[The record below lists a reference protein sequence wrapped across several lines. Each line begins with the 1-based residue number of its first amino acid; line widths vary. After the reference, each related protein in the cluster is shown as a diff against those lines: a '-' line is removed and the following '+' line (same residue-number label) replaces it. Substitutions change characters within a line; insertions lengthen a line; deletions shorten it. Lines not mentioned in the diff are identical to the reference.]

1 MNKLA
6 HVVHDLVT
14 RERVTRV
21 DVRPD
26 LSSLEQ
32 AALADLLFLL
42 RRPPRDLAA
51 SLAQEPLPIDWLNLP
66 PLVCGPTPS

>member
-1 MNKLA
+1 MNQLA

-14 RERVTRV
+14 GETVTRI
-21 DVRPD
+21 DALPN

-51 SLAQEPLPIDWLNLP
+51 ILAQGQWQNEWLSLP
-66 PLVCGPTPS
+66 PFVCDRIHS